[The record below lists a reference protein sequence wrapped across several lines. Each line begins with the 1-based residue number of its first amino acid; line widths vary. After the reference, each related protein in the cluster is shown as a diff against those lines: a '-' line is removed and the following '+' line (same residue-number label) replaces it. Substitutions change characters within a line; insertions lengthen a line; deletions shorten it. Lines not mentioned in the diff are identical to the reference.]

1 MYFTSLRKKDANSQ
15 KVPWFNF
22 SLWFMFQRQCVSCNV
37 WLLEVYHLI
46 ILFFL
51 NWFFLPYRRR
61 STETFLLTLFFV
73 FYLKWIVLPRASR
86 MKMKVASS
94 VQILAAVGSAEEIRH
109 ILSKGDLKSSDS
121 QPENDF
127 QERLSWSNKILY

>member
-1 MYFTSLRKKDANSQ
+1 
-15 KVPWFNF
+15 
-22 SLWFMFQRQCVSCNV
+22 
-37 WLLEVYHLI
+37 
-46 ILFFL
+46 
-51 NWFFLPYRRR
+51 
-61 STETFLLTLFFV
+61 
-73 FYLKWIVLPRASR
+73 
-86 MKMKVASS
+86 MKMKVALS